1 MSTWSKVKR
10 QVRRNMR
17 ETPKVRRRREAARRA
32 QMAWSRRA
40 SLCSVHMM
48 AASQFMAAD
57 GKLLADLYTRTQL
70 GGETVFVTF
79 DSPGGTFAD
88 YEVVMRETRD
98 YVAKAILGK
107 SFSAESVSLVV
118 SLDTGRNFG
127 PAVPL

>member
-32 QMAWSRRA
+32 QMAA
-40 SLCSVHMM
+40 SAGRWVVYHPGVS
-48 AASQFMAAD
+48 F
-57 GKLLADLYTRTQL
+57 
-70 GGETVFVTF
+70 VF
-79 DSPGGTFAD
+79 SPGTVNVGGVWMPAPIVLSAD
-88 YEVVMRETRD
+88 TEGGSAAEFDRILREARD
-98 YVAKAILGK
+98 SIAVAIVGK
-107 SFSAESVSLVV
+107 SVGTGTVPYTV